1 MSRLVIAT
9 KLYAPIPRPGLVAR
23 PRLRQALGPQ
33 AATRLT
39 LASAPAGFGKTTLLR
54 PMLPCFR
61 EAFTALEQ
69 WTQDG
74 TKPPGSHVVARD
86 ASTDLVNTCAL

>member
-1 MSRLVIAT
+1 MSRLYEVEGGSHFEG
-9 KLYAPIPRPGLVAR
+9 LYGQHPD
-23 PRLRQALGPQ
+23 
-33 AATRLT
+33 
-39 LASAPAGFGKTTLLR
+39 LLR

-61 EAFTALEQ
+61 EAFAVLEQ

-74 TKPPGSHVVARD
+74 TKPPRSHVVARD

>member
-1 MSRLVIAT
+1 MARLYEVEGGSHFEA
-9 KLYAPIPRPGLVAR
+9 LYL
-23 PRLRQALGPQ
+23 QH
-33 AATRLT
+33 
-39 LASAPAGFGKTTLLR
+39 PALLR

-61 EAFTALEQ
+61 EAFAALEQ

-74 TKPPGSHVVARD
+74 TKPPPSHVVTRD